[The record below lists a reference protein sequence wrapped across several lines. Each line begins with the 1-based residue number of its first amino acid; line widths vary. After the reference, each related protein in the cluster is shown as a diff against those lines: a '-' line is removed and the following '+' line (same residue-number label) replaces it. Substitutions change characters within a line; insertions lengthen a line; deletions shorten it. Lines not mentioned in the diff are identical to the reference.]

1 MDDMTLNFPPIEE
14 IEQMVA
20 EGRLTELQAQLE
32 RIHPADIAL
41 LLDELETETAVT
53 VFELLSI
60 EIASEVLDETGGQ
73 IRQELVEKVDD
84 ERLADLLDELP
95 MDDAAEFLEDLPDEI
110 SDRLIGLMEP
120 EEAAE
125 VQELLAYEDETAGR
139 LMNRD
144 VVALRRQWT
153 VNETFDYL
161 RSLEDAETL
170 HYLYVVDRDNKLIGV
185 VPLRRLIL
193 SQPDQTIESLMYSDV
208 ASVPVTA
215 DQEELAEF
223 VTRYDY
229 FVVPVVSENNE
240 LLGVVTVDDVL
251 DIFEEEVTEDI
262 QRLGGSEP
270 LDQPYFAV
278 SVFQIVRKRI
288 GWLLLL
294 FVAST
299 LSGEVI
305 RFFQNEL
312 DLVVALGFFI
322 TLITGTGGNAGSQ
335 TVATIIRAIT
345 LDEVRLSNLTAAW
358 RREVTVGLLLGLVMG
373 AVGIARALLWHTG
386 FEVALVVALTLP
398 IIVIWSTSVATVI
411 PIVADRFHIDPT
423 VISGPMIATIVD
435 ASGLLIYF
443 SLAKWILGI

>member
-278 SVFQIVRKRI
+278 SVFHPD
-288 GWLLLL
+288 
-294 FVAST
+294 FY
-299 LSGEVI
+299 
-305 RFFQNEL
+305 
-312 DLVVALGFFI
+312 
-322 TLITGTGGNAGSQ
+322 
-335 TVATIIRAIT
+335 
-345 LDEVRLSNLTAAW
+345 RLYTHLRVSPAH
-358 RREVTVGLLLGLVMG
+358 V
-373 AVGIARALLWHTG
+373 
-386 FEVALVVALTLP
+386 
-398 IIVIWSTSVATVI
+398 
-411 PIVADRFHIDPT
+411 
-423 VISGPMIATIVD
+423 
-435 ASGLLIYF
+435 
-443 SLAKWILGI
+443 

>member
-1 MDDMTLNFPPIEE
+1 MMDDMTLNFPPIEE

-215 DQEELAEF
+215 DLAKVF
-223 VTRYDY
+223 SPRWR
-229 FVVPVVSENNE
+229 VV
-240 LLGVVTVDDVL
+240 D
-251 DIFEEEVTEDI
+251 
-262 QRLGGSEP
+262 
-270 LDQPYFAV
+270 AV
-278 SVFQIVRKRI
+278 EM
-288 GWLLLL
+288 
-294 FVAST
+294 T
-299 LSGEVI
+299 
-305 RFFQNEL
+305 
-312 DLVVALGFFI
+312 
-322 TLITGTGGNAGSQ
+322 
-335 TVATIIRAIT
+335 
-345 LDEVRLSNLTAAW
+345 
-358 RREVTVGLLLGLVMG
+358 
-373 AVGIARALLWHTG
+373 
-386 FEVALVVALTLP
+386 
-398 IIVIWSTSVATVI
+398 
-411 PIVADRFHIDPT
+411 
-423 VISGPMIATIVD
+423 VD
-435 ASGLLIYF
+435 ASEAMTEARSKRVAWPVRDQDHARVPTRPRRPAARGGVGGGSSTLVT
-443 SLAKWILGI
+443 LAPMELKTFVLRLAQLQQ